1 MAAVERFLKPWF
13 DEFYASYEFSP
24 EALDSKSRLQHV
36 TQGAGGPS
44 PAYHLV
50 ETSGPDHAR
59 LFRVEVAAGGETLA
73 VGRGTSV
80 QRAELDAAGR
90 ALAMLD
96 CDSLDNNE
104 PVSG

>member
-1 MAAVERFLKPWF
+1 MAVDGTMAEQARTAYAKMAAV
-13 DEFYASYEFSP
+13 
-24 EALDSKSRLQHV
+24 LDADGK
-36 TQGAGGPS
+36 
-44 PAYHLV
+44 
-50 ETSGPDHAR
+50 
-59 LFRVEVAAGGETLA
+59 TLA
-73 VGRGTSV
+73 VGEGTSL